1 LQADAA
7 RVKQVL
13 VNLLSNAITYNRSGG
28 SVDVRLQP
36 SAEQR
41 LRIQVH
47 DTGLGLT
54 PGQLAGL
61 FEPFNRLEQPFGGPQ
76 GIGMGLAIS
85 RRLALA
91 MGGSMGAESRPG
103 VGSVFWF
110 EIDTLGAA
118 PHVQG
123 AG

>member
-1 LQADAA
+1 
-7 RVKQVL
+7 
-13 VNLLSNAITYNRSGG
+13 
-28 SVDVRLQP
+28 
-36 SAEQR
+36 
-41 LRIQVH
+41 
-47 DTGLGLT
+47 
-54 PGQLAGL
+54 
-61 FEPFNRLEQPFGGPQ
+61 
-76 GIGMGLAIS
+76 MGLAIS